1 MCINAP
7 VSIASFTVGII
18 SSIFL
23 MYKGAPHYALENKTL
38 GIFYIYVSTIQ
49 LWEFFMWIDLSGKM
63 GLNKIATM
71 LAPAFIYGQPVVL
84 YLIKSAFYG
93 RQSALFNIA
102 AFFYFVDQLARYVD
116 FIVHDK
122 TLITTPN
129 KDGVLAW
136 KWRVNKEPNYVYTLM
151 FVWAILLYYPL
162 NYAIMY
168 IGLGLVSLAI
178 SRITYESEFP
188 AIWCLLNAYLPIFI
202 CAGSY
207 FI

>member
-23 MYKGAPHYALENKTL
+23 IYKGAPQYALENKTL
-38 GIFYIYVSTIQ
+38 GLFYIYVSMIQ

-71 LAPAFIYGQPVVL
+71 LTPAFIYLQPVVL
-84 YLIKSAFYG
+84 YLIKSAFYSK
-93 RQSALFNIA
+93 QSVLFNIA
-102 AFFYFVDQLARYVD
+102 TFFYFVDQLAMYID
-116 FIVHDK
+116 FIIHDK

-136 KWRVNKEPNYVYTLM
+136 KWRVNNEPNTVYLVM
-151 FVWAILLYYPL
+151 FLWAMLLYYPL
-162 NYAIMY
+162 NYAA
-168 IGLGLVSLAI
+168 LGISLGVISLVI
-178 SRITYESEFP
+178 SRITYDTEFP
-188 AIWCLLNAYLPIFI
+188 AIWCILSAYLPIFI
-202 CAGSY
+202 CAGTY